1 MSLTILTADEL
12 QNLEMRAANQ
22 LGADTL
28 MKRAGAA
35 AAELIMKRLEDA
47 GVEQRRVT
55 LLVGPGNNGGD
66 ALACACELREKGAVV
81 NVVLPG
87 GRRPTSALA
96 LAQLERW
103 TQAGGTTYD
112 DPYMTEKADCVVDG
126 LFGTGLAKPITGDYL
141 DAVLWFNERQALK
154 VSLDIPSG
162 LNPVTGHWTGSYP
175 GCSADVTITFLCV
188 KSGLY
193 MCEGADAA
201 GEIVLNELDVSVPL
215 SPLSVIGTDEFP
227 RVLRP
232 RVKNSHKGDYGSVAV
247 IGGTDIMLGGNAE
260 FMAKSDLR
268 KQGLSDELIAE
279 SNSFAETDDPE
290 ILAARAA
297 LISGAGRVTL
307 ECRAEHAPHV
317 DMVYP
322 EIMFATKPV
331 NLEDFDAIVLGCG
344 LGTSAEAKARVIEA
358 LNCQKPLILDADAL
372 NIIAADIKLQDMVLA
387 RRAPTVLTPH
397 PGEAARLLRR
407 DTAGVTADRVAACRE
422 LAVQTG
428 AIVVLKGAGTVIS
441 MRSSRTWINPTGS
454 PMLATGGSGDV
465 LAGMIGA
472 MFAQGY
478 DMVESVL
485 AAVYFHGLSA
495 EGLEAGFTAGEI
507 APNAMALVHDA
518 RVSYDL

>member
-35 AAELIMKRLEDA
+35 AAELIMQRLEDA

-247 IGGTDIMLGGNAE
+247 IGGTDGMIGA
-260 FMAKSDLR
+260 S
-268 KQGLSDELIAE
+268 
-279 SNSFAETDDPE
+279 

-441 MRSSRTWINPTGS
+441 MRSSRTWINSTGS

>member
-47 GVEQRRVT
+47 DVEQRRVT

-247 IGGTDIMLGGNAE
+247 IGGTDGMIGA
-260 FMAKSDLR
+260 S
-268 KQGLSDELIAE
+268 
-279 SNSFAETDDPE
+279 

>member
-247 IGGTDIMLGGNAE
+247 IGGTDGMIGA
-260 FMAKSDLR
+260 S
-268 KQGLSDELIAE
+268 
-279 SNSFAETDDPE
+279 

-428 AIVVLKGAGTVIS
+428 AIVVLKGTGTVIS

>member
-201 GEIVLNELDVSVPL
+201 GEIVLTELDVSVPL

-247 IGGTDIMLGGNAE
+247 IGGTDGMIGA
-260 FMAKSDLR
+260 S
-268 KQGLSDELIAE
+268 
-279 SNSFAETDDPE
+279 

>member
-247 IGGTDIMLGGNAE
+247 IGGTDGMIGA
-260 FMAKSDLR
+260 S
-268 KQGLSDELIAE
+268 
-279 SNSFAETDDPE
+279 

-485 AAVYFHGLSA
+485 AAVYFHGLSV

>member
-232 RVKNSHKGDYGSVAV
+232 RVKNSHKGDYGSAAV
-247 IGGTDIMLGGNAE
+247 IGGTDGMIGA
-260 FMAKSDLR
+260 S
-268 KQGLSDELIAE
+268 
-279 SNSFAETDDPE
+279 

-428 AIVVLKGAGTVIS
+428 AIVGLKGAGTVIS

>member
-201 GEIVLNELDVSVPL
+201 GEIVLNELDVSIPL

-247 IGGTDIMLGGNAE
+247 IGGTDGMIGA
-260 FMAKSDLR
+260 S
-268 KQGLSDELIAE
+268 
-279 SNSFAETDDPE
+279 
-290 ILAARAA
+290 ILAARSA

>member
-1 MSLTILTADEL
+1 MSLIILTADEL

-22 LGADTL
+22 LGAGTL

-232 RVKNSHKGDYGSVAV
+232 RVKNSHKGDYGSVVV
-247 IGGTDIMLGGNAE
+247 IGGTDGMIGA
-260 FMAKSDLR
+260 S
-268 KQGLSDELIAE
+268 
-279 SNSFAETDDPE
+279 

>member
-247 IGGTDIMLGGNAE
+247 IGGTDGMIGA
-260 FMAKSDLR
+260 S
-268 KQGLSDELIAE
+268 
-279 SNSFAETDDPE
+279 

-344 LGTSAEAKARVIEA
+344 LGTSAEAKARVSEA

>member
-112 DPYMTEKADCVVDG
+112 DPYMTEKADCGVDG

-247 IGGTDIMLGGNAE
+247 IGGTDGMIGA
-260 FMAKSDLR
+260 S
-268 KQGLSDELIAE
+268 
-279 SNSFAETDDPE
+279 

-485 AAVYFHGLSA
+485 AAFYFHGLSA

-507 APNAMALVHDA
+507 APHAMALVHDA

>member
-247 IGGTDIMLGGNAE
+247 IGGTDGMIGA
-260 FMAKSDLR
+260 S
-268 KQGLSDELIAE
+268 
-279 SNSFAETDDPE
+279 

-495 EGLEAGFTAGEI
+495 EGIEAGFTAGEI

>member
-1 MSLTILTADEL
+1 MSLIILTADEL

-247 IGGTDIMLGGNAE
+247 IGGTDGMIGA
-260 FMAKSDLR
+260 S
-268 KQGLSDELIAE
+268 
-279 SNSFAETDDPE
+279 

-317 DMVYP
+317 DMVSP

-331 NLEDFDAIVLGCG
+331 NLEDFDALVLGCG

>member
-247 IGGTDIMLGGNAE
+247 IGGTDGMIGA
-260 FMAKSDLR
+260 S
-268 KQGLSDELIAE
+268 
-279 SNSFAETDDPE
+279 

-297 LISGAGRVTL
+297 LISGAGRVTI

-441 MRSSRTWINPTGS
+441 MRSSRTGINPTGS

>member
-22 LGADTL
+22 LGTDTL

-247 IGGTDIMLGGNAE
+247 IGGTDGMIGA
-260 FMAKSDLR
+260 S
-268 KQGLSDELIAE
+268 
-279 SNSFAETDDPE
+279 
-290 ILAARAA
+290 ILAARSA

>member
-215 SPLSVIGTDEFP
+215 SPLSVIGTNEFP

-247 IGGTDIMLGGNAE
+247 IGGTDGMIGA
-260 FMAKSDLR
+260 S
-268 KQGLSDELIAE
+268 
-279 SNSFAETDDPE
+279 

-322 EIMFATKPV
+322 EIMFATNPV

>member
-215 SPLSVIGTDEFP
+215 SSLSVIGTDEFP

-247 IGGTDIMLGGNAE
+247 IGGTDGMIGA
-260 FMAKSDLR
+260 S
-268 KQGLSDELIAE
+268 
-279 SNSFAETDDPE
+279 

>member
-232 RVKNSHKGDYGSVAV
+232 RVKNSHKGDYGIVAV
-247 IGGTDIMLGGNAE
+247 IGGTDGMLGA
-260 FMAKSDLR
+260 S
-268 KQGLSDELIAE
+268 
-279 SNSFAETDDPE
+279 

>member
-162 LNPVTGHWTGSYP
+162 LNPVTGHWTGSY
-175 GCSADVTITFLCV
+175 LCV

-247 IGGTDIMLGGNAE
+247 IGGTDGMIGA
-260 FMAKSDLR
+260 S
-268 KQGLSDELIAE
+268 
-279 SNSFAETDDPE
+279 

>member
-193 MCEGADAA
+193 LCEGADAA

-232 RVKNSHKGDYGSVAV
+232 RVKNSHKGDYGSAAV
-247 IGGTDIMLGGNAE
+247 IGGTDGMIGA
-260 FMAKSDLR
+260 S
-268 KQGLSDELIAE
+268 
-279 SNSFAETDDPE
+279 

>member
-1 MSLTILTADEL
+1 MSLIILTSDEL

-22 LGADTL
+22 LGAGTL

-201 GEIVLNELDVSVPL
+201 GETVLNELDVSVPL

-247 IGGTDIMLGGNAE
+247 IGGTDGMIGA
-260 FMAKSDLR
+260 S
-268 KQGLSDELIAE
+268 
-279 SNSFAETDDPE
+279 

>member
-103 TQAGGTTYD
+103 TQAGSTTYD

-247 IGGTDIMLGGNAE
+247 IGGTDGMIGA
-260 FMAKSDLR
+260 S
-268 KQGLSDELIAE
+268 
-279 SNSFAETDDPE
+279 

>member
-162 LNPVTGHWTGSYP
+162 LTPVTGHWTGSYP

-247 IGGTDIMLGGNAE
+247 IGGTDGMIGA
-260 FMAKSDLR
+260 S
-268 KQGLSDELIAE
+268 
-279 SNSFAETDDPE
+279 

>member
-96 LAQLERW
+96 LALLERW

-247 IGGTDIMLGGNAE
+247 IGGTDGMIGA
-260 FMAKSDLR
+260 S
-268 KQGLSDELIAE
+268 
-279 SNSFAETDDPE
+279 

>member
-215 SPLSVIGTDEFP
+215 SPLSVTGTDEFP

-247 IGGTDIMLGGNAE
+247 IGGTDGMIGA
-260 FMAKSDLR
+260 S
-268 KQGLSDELIAE
+268 
-279 SNSFAETDDPE
+279 

-472 MFAQGY
+472 MFAQSY

>member
-232 RVKNSHKGDYGSVAV
+232 RVKHSHKGDYGSVAV
-247 IGGTDIMLGGNAE
+247 IGGTDGMIGA
-260 FMAKSDLR
+260 S
-268 KQGLSDELIAE
+268 
-279 SNSFAETDDPE
+279 

>member
-247 IGGTDIMLGGNAE
+247 IGGTDGMIGA
-260 FMAKSDLR
+260 S
-268 KQGLSDELIAE
+268 
-279 SNSFAETDDPE
+279 

-344 LGTSAEAKARVIEA
+344 LGTSAEAKARVIAA

>member
-247 IGGTDIMLGGNAE
+247 IGGTDGMIGA
-260 FMAKSDLR
+260 S
-268 KQGLSDELIAE
+268 
-279 SNSFAETDDPE
+279 

-372 NIIAADIKLQDMVLA
+372 NILAADIKLQDMVLA

>member
-96 LAQLERW
+96 LTQLERW

-247 IGGTDIMLGGNAE
+247 IGGTDGMIGA
-260 FMAKSDLR
+260 S
-268 KQGLSDELIAE
+268 
-279 SNSFAETDDPE
+279 

-297 LISGAGRVTL
+297 LISGASRVTL

>member
-247 IGGTDIMLGGNAE
+247 IGGTDGMIGA
-260 FMAKSDLR
+260 S
-268 KQGLSDELIAE
+268 
-279 SNSFAETDDPE
+279 

-407 DTAGVTADRVAACRE
+407 DTAGVTAYRVAACRE

>member
-247 IGGTDIMLGGNAE
+247 IGGTDGMIGA
-260 FMAKSDLR
+260 S
-268 KQGLSDELIAE
+268 
-279 SNSFAETDDPE
+279 

-407 DTAGVTADRVAACRE
+407 GTAGVTADRVAACRE

>member
-247 IGGTDIMLGGNAE
+247 IGGTDGMIGA
-260 FMAKSDLR
+260 S
-268 KQGLSDELIAE
+268 
-279 SNSFAETDDPE
+279 

-465 LAGMIGA
+465 LTGMIGA

>member
-247 IGGTDIMLGGNAE
+247 IGGTDGMIGA
-260 FMAKSDLR
+260 S
-268 KQGLSDELIAE
+268 
-279 SNSFAETDDPE
+279 

-344 LGTSAEAKARVIEA
+344 LGTSAEAKARIIEA

>member
-247 IGGTDIMLGGNAE
+247 IGGTDGMIGA
-260 FMAKSDLR
+260 S
-268 KQGLSDELIAE
+268 
-279 SNSFAETDDPE
+279 

-485 AAVYFHGLSA
+485 TAVYFHGLSA

>member
-47 GVEQRRVT
+47 GVEQRRVP

-247 IGGTDIMLGGNAE
+247 IGGTDGMIGA
-260 FMAKSDLR
+260 S
-268 KQGLSDELIAE
+268 
-279 SNSFAETDDPE
+279 

>member
-188 KSGLY
+188 NSGLY

-232 RVKNSHKGDYGSVAV
+232 RVKNSHKGDYGSAAV
-247 IGGTDIMLGGNAE
+247 IGGTDGMIGA
-260 FMAKSDLR
+260 S
-268 KQGLSDELIAE
+268 
-279 SNSFAETDDPE
+279 

-518 RVSYDL
+518 RVSCDL

>member
-247 IGGTDIMLGGNAE
+247 IGGTDGMIGA
-260 FMAKSDLR
+260 S
-268 KQGLSDELIAE
+268 
-279 SNSFAETDDPE
+279 

-478 DMVESVL
+478 DMGESVL

>member
-247 IGGTDIMLGGNAE
+247 IGGTDGMIGA
-260 FMAKSDLR
+260 S
-268 KQGLSDELIAE
+268 
-279 SNSFAETDDPE
+279 

-297 LISGAGRVTL
+297 QISGAGRVTL

>member
-247 IGGTDIMLGGNAE
+247 IGGTDGMIGA
-260 FMAKSDLR
+260 S
-268 KQGLSDELIAE
+268 
-279 SNSFAETDDPE
+279 

-407 DTAGVTADRVAACRE
+407 DTADRVAACRE

>member
-247 IGGTDIMLGGNAE
+247 IGGTDGMIGA
-260 FMAKSDLR
+260 S
-268 KQGLSDELIAE
+268 
-279 SNSFAETDDPE
+279 

-297 LISGAGRVTL
+297 LISGAGRVTI

>member
-201 GEIVLNELDVSVPL
+201 GEIVLNELNVSVPL

-247 IGGTDIMLGGNAE
+247 IGGTDGMIGA
-260 FMAKSDLR
+260 S
-268 KQGLSDELIAE
+268 
-279 SNSFAETDDPE
+279 